1 MATSRSR
8 SSGSSRRA
16 TSRAPSRSSS
26 RASGRRAAGTD
37 DVEVVEE
44 AGGMDLDAGVGIVTF
59 VLLIVALVL
68 VDYEMGQNMAAGILF
83 K

>member
-8 SSGSSRRA
+8 QSGSSRRA
-16 TSRAPSRSSS
+16 TSRATSRSSS
-26 RASGRRAAGTD
+26 RPSGRRAAAE

-44 AGGMDLDAGVGIVTF
+44 AGGLDLEAGIGIVTF
-59 VLLIVALVL
+59 LLLIVALVL
-68 VDYEMGQNMAAGILF
+68 VDYEMGKSMAAGILF

>member
-8 SSGSSRRA
+8 PTGSSRRA
-16 TSRAPSRSSS
+16 TSRASSSS
-26 RASGRRAAGTD
+26 RRAAAD

-44 AGGMDLDAGVGIVTF
+44 AGGMDLDAGVGIITCL
-59 VLLIVALVL
+59 LLIVALVL
-68 VDYEMGQNMAAGILF
+68 VDYEMGTNLGAGILF

>member
-26 RASGRRAAGTD
+26 RASGRRAAAD